1 MMPEQQD
8 ERTER
13 WGIWWLAS
21 YEERGV
27 RIMELKYSHVHVRL
41 LGQDGN
47 AFLILGQVSAALRKA
62 GVPQEEIED
71 FLSEATSGDYDH
83 MLQTVMRTVDTD

>member
-1 MMPEQQD
+1 MMPEQQE

-21 YEERGV
+21 YEERRV

-47 AFLILGQVSAALRKA
+47 PAFRRKRLKTFCRKPSLGITITCCK
-62 GVPQEEIED
+62 P
-71 FLSEATSGDYDH
+71 
-83 MLQTVMRTVDTD
+83 